1 MAARHSDRSINF
13 YRNLLSGLIHSHR
26 SENIGDMKNQ
36 VIEVLDSE
44 HGKKVIQYWKD
55 RGVDTSD
62 FNGSSTKSDGDEF
75 RYYGVID
82 GCFDNYCVEYV
93 MDAEAE
99 IITLPEPEW
108 KPKRGDRVLVWNIE
122 GHETEAIFIAEIEGG
137 IFPIVAVSFWY
148 EEKFNKGEKFLTDQW
163 KNMKPLPQVKEVTMQ
178 EIADKFG
185 VTVEQ
190 LKIKNQ

>member
-1 MAARHSDRSINF
+1 
-13 YRNLLSGLIHSHR
+13 
-26 SENIGDMKNQ
+26 MKNQ
-36 VIEVLDSE
+36 VIEVLDRE

-55 RGVDTSD
+55 RGVDTRPFIGISTKEQ
-62 FNGSSTKSDGDEF
+62 GSSY

-99 IITLPEPEW
+99 IIILPEPETEQEW
-108 KPKRGDRVLVWNIE
+108 KPKRGERVLVWNIE

-137 IFPIVAVSFWY
+137 IFPYVSVSQGY
-148 EEKFNKGEKFLTDQW
+148 EKEFLKGEKFLTHGW
-163 KNMKPLPQVKEVTMQ
+163 SYMKPLPQVKEVTMQ

-185 VTVEQ
+185 
-190 LKIKNQ
+190 